1 MHAWET
7 IDQSLNYI
15 EEHLS
20 GEISTEELADM
31 VGLSQFSENRS
42 RSMRNPG
49 KQISIQHMAASAQ
62 PHYRTIFGRK
72 VFPGCRRYG
81 VYGNLGETVAA

>member
-31 VGLSQFSENRS
+31 VGLSQFYYQRLFK
-42 RSMRNPG
+42 RLV
-49 KQISIQHMAASAQ
+49 
-62 PHYRTIFGRK
+62 RK
-72 VFPGCRRYG
+72 PVQEYAKLRRLAKVVEG
-81 VYGNLGETVAA
+81 L

>member
-31 VGLSQFSENRS
+31 VGLSQF
-42 RSMRNPG
+42 
-49 KQISIQHMAASAQ
+49 
-62 PHYRTIFGRK
+62 
-72 VFPGCRRYG
+72 
-81 VYGNLGETVAA
+81 

>member
-20 GEISTEELADM
+20 GEIFTEELADM
-31 VGLSQFSENRS
+31 VGLSQFYYQRLFKRLVRKPVQEYAKPRQTN
-42 RSMRNPG
+42 
-49 KQISIQHMAASAQ
+49 IYSA
-62 PHYRTIFGRK
+62 H
-72 VFPGCRRYG
+72 GC
-81 VYGNLGETVAA
+81 LGTTSLQNHFR

>member
-20 GEISTEELADM
+20 GEISTEELAD
-31 VGLSQFSENRS
+31 
-42 RSMRNPG
+42 
-49 KQISIQHMAASAQ
+49 MAASAQ

>member
-31 VGLSQFSENRS
+31 VGLSQFYYQRLFK
-42 RSMRNPG
+42 RLVRNGHGPG
-49 KQISIQHMAASAQ
+49 VCET
-62 PHYRTIFGRK
+62 PPFGK
-72 VFPGCRRYG
+72 SG
-81 VYGNLGETVAA
+81 